1 MKEYWVEI
9 IRKETSFERNVVCV
23 EAESAE
29 DARSRVREH
38 YMGEGDGVLTYEEE
52 CTEQHSKHL
61 GVDCSEV
68 IDIGE
73 AEES

>member
-1 MKEYWVEI
+1 MKEFWVEI
-9 IRKETSFERNVVCV
+9 IRKETSFERNVVV
-23 EAESAE
+23 VNADSAE

-38 YMGEGDGVLTYEEE
+38 YIDGAGTLTYEEE

-61 GVDCSEV
+61 GVDDSEV

-73 AEES
+73 ATEA

>member
-1 MKEYWVEI
+1 MKEYWVQI

-23 EAESAE
+23 EAESALHAK
-29 DARSRVREH
+29 DRVRAH
-38 YMGEGDGVLTYEEE
+38 YIDGDGVLTYEEE

-61 GVDCSEV
+61 GVDGSEV

-73 AEES
+73 AEEA

>member
-23 EAESAE
+23 GAASAE
-29 DARSRVREH
+29 EAKARVRAH
-38 YMGEGDGVLTYEEE
+38 YIDGDDVLSRDEEY
-52 CTEQHSKHL
+52 TEQHSKHL
-61 GVDCSEV
+61 GVDETEV

-73 AEES
+73 AEEA

>member
-1 MKEYWVEI
+1 MKDYWVEV

-23 EAESAE
+23 KAESADE
-29 DARSRVREH
+29 AKARVWAH
-38 YMGEGDGVLTYEEE
+38 YIDGDDVLTREEE
-52 CTEQHSKHL
+52 YTEQHSKHL
-61 GVDCSEV
+61 GVDESEV